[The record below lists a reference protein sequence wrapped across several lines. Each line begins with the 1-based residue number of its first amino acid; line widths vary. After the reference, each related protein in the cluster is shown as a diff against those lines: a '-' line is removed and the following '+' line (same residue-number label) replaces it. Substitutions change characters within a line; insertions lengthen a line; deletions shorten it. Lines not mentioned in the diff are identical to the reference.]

1 MQTKITG
8 RQNFCLDLCS
18 LCIAVQV
25 VPPVARHAGGQGTGL
40 LWWPQ
45 RLGREDLLTSVAAD
59 ATAALRRERASGA
72 AVAFL
77 CRLHAGATP
86 QQAAQLPP
94 AVVPPFTVL
103 QSNTLLPALFA
114 GQCVGLILESSGS
127 VFLGAAVIPLCC
139 LHADITP
146 STWRCCRRRLYC
158 RLRRCASSLSG
169 IPGIWATP

>member
-1 MQTKITG
+1 MVLVAEWQKPHAPCPVQTKVTG
-8 RQNFCLDLCS
+8 KHNMRLDLCS

-45 RLGREDLLTSVAAD
+45 RLGREDLLTSVAAT
-59 ATAALRRERASGA
+59 ATAAHRRERASGA

-94 AVVPPFTVL
+94 AVVPPFTVP

-114 GQCVGLILESSGS
+114 GQ
-127 VFLGAAVIPLCC
+127 
-139 LHADITP
+139 
-146 STWRCCRRRLYC
+146 
-158 RLRRCASSLSG
+158 
-169 IPGIWATP
+169 